1 LQLRALIHL
10 MKAKQ
15 PGIVE
20 RLYESFLEFPV
31 PVVLALLWL
40 AGVVLLGLCVAA
52 LYLYWL
58 LLQAVA

>member
-1 LQLRALIHL
+1 MQQRALIHL
-10 MKAKQ
+10 MNAKQ
-15 PGIVE
+15 PGVIE

-40 AGVVLLGLCVAA
+40 AGIVLVGLCVEA

-58 LLQAVA
+58 FLQALA